1 MMEEYK
7 VRILLGELEEEKS
20 RILHILGMT
29 LDREIMNYN
38 LDLLKHIKSNIE
50 IVKLILNEV

>member
-7 VRILLGELEEEKS
+7 VRILLEELEEEKS
-20 RILHILGMT
+20 RILHILSMT

>member
-1 MMEEYK
+1 MMEEYT
-7 VRILLGELEEEKS
+7 VRILLEELEEEKS
-20 RILHILGMT
+20 RILHILSMT